1 MLDRHAPTRIQ
12 GAKGFYEFVSQGME
26 REGKSPRQRRPAS
39 SLSTFNFELS
49 TSLMKDAPGTRDYDW
64 WLLAILAAIC
74 ALGVV
79 EIYSATHGSSLAGMH
94 MKQVRWLVIGFA
106 LMFALSRLDYHL
118 ILDQAPILYLLGVTA
133 LVAVLLVGHTR
144 FGAKRWISIPAIG
157 ELLQVSEL
165 VKLII
170 IIVLARFFAEVR
182 SDQLDLRDLIK
193 AGLLVGVPLVLI
205 LKQPDLGTAL
215 VLIPLLVVGAFLA
228 GLQWQHAA
236 AFSLAG
242 ILLVGAVFYPPV
254 SRRILKPYQRE
265 RITSFLHPEEDA
277 KGSGYQILQS
287 KIAVGSGGFWGKGFE
302 HGSQNQLG
310 YIPVRYSDFI
320 MSAWAE
326 EQGFKGVLLALGL
339 YMALLLRLVQNAQR
353 AKDRAG
359 MFLVMGVAAALGF
372 HVLVNVAMVIGAMP
386 VTGIP
391 LPLMSYGG
399 SATLFV
405 FLAIGLVMNVRIR
418 RFVN

>member
-1 MLDRHAPTRIQ
+1 
-12 GAKGFYEFVSQGME
+12 
-26 REGKSPRQRRPAS
+26 
-39 SLSTFNFELS
+39 
-49 TSLMKDAPGTRDYDW
+49 MKDAAGTRDYDW

-74 ALGVV
+74 MLGVI
-79 EIYSATHGSSLAGMH
+79 EIYSATHASALSGMH
-94 MKQVRWLVIGFA
+94 MKQVKWLLLGFA
-106 LMFALSRLDYHL
+106 LMFVISRIDYHL
-118 ILDQAPILYLLGVTA
+118 ILDQALILYLIGLVA
-133 LVAVLLVGHTR
+133 LIAVLLMGHTR
-144 FGAKRWISIPAIG
+144 FGAKRWIPIMG
-157 ELLQVSEL
+157 QFLQVSEL

-182 SDQLDLRDLIK
+182 SDELSLPDLIK
-193 AGLLVGVPLVLI
+193 AGLVVGLPLGLI
-205 LKQPDLGTAL
+205 LMQPDLGTAL
-215 VLIPLLVVGAFLA
+215 VLIPMLVVGAFLA
-228 GLQWQHAA
+228 GLQWKHAA
-236 AFSLAG
+236 AITLIG
-242 ILLVGAVFYPPV
+242 VLMLPVGWHV
-254 SRRILKPYQRE
+254 LKPYQKE
-265 RITSFLHPEEDA
+265 RVTSFLHPEEDA
-277 KGSGYQILQS
+277 KGSGYQVLQS
-287 KIAVGSGGFWGKGFE
+287 KIAVGSGGFWGKGFGN
-302 HGSQNQLG
+302 GSQNQLG

-320 MSAWAE
+320 MAALAE

-405 FLAIGLVMNVRIR
+405 FMAIGLVMNVRLR

>member
-1 MLDRHAPTRIQ
+1 MNEAT
-12 GAKGFYEFVSQGME
+12 
-26 REGKSPRQRRPAS
+26 
-39 SLSTFNFELS
+39 T
-49 TSLMKDAPGTRDYDW
+49 TRDYDW
-64 WLLAILAAIC
+64 WLLAIVAAIC
-74 ALGVV
+74 ALGVL
-79 EIYSATHGSSLAGMH
+79 EIYSATHGSALAGMH
-94 MKQVRWLVIGFA
+94 TKQIRWLVIGFVA
-106 LMFALSRLDYHL
+106 MFILSRLDYHV
-118 ILDQAPILYLLGVTA
+118 IMEQAPILYIVGIAA
-133 LVAVLLVGHTR
+133 LIAVLVFGHRR
-144 FGAKRWISIPAIG
+144 FGAQRWIPILG
-157 ELLQVSEL
+157 EFFQVSEL

-170 IIVLARFFAEVR
+170 IIVLARFFTEVR
-182 SDQLDLRDLIK
+182 TDELSLQDLIK
-193 AGLLVGVPLVLI
+193 AGLLVGIPLVLI

-215 VLIPLLVVGAFLA
+215 VLLPMLIVGAFLA
-228 GLQWQHAA
+228 GLQWKHAA
-236 AFSLAG
+236 VI
-242 ILLVGAVFYPPV
+242 ILIGVLMLPVGWHF
-254 SRRILKPYQRE
+254 LKPYQKE
-265 RITSFLHPEEDA
+265 RVTSFLHPEEDA
-277 KGSGYQILQS
+277 KGSGYQVLQS
-287 KIAVGSGGFWGKGFE
+287 KIAVGSGGFWGKGFGN
-302 HGSQNQLG
+302 GSQNQLG

-359 MFLVMGVAAALGF
+359 MFLVMGVTAALGF

-405 FLAIGLVMNVRIR
+405 FLAIGLVMNVRLR

>member
-1 MLDRHAPTRIQ
+1 
-12 GAKGFYEFVSQGME
+12 
-26 REGKSPRQRRPAS
+26 
-39 SLSTFNFELS
+39 
-49 TSLMKDAPGTRDYDW
+49 MKDAPGTKDYDW

-74 ALGVV
+74 ALGVI
-79 EIYSATHGSSLAGMH
+79 EIYSATHGSVLNGMH
-94 MKQVRWLVIGFA
+94 MKQVRWLLVGVV
-106 LMFALSRLDYHL
+106 LMFALSRVDYHL
-118 ILDQAPILYLLGVTA
+118 ILDQALILYLIGILA
-133 LVAVLLVGHTR
+133 LIAVLVFGHTR
-144 FGAKRWISIPAIG
+144 FGAKRWLPVLG
-157 ELLQVSEL
+157 EFLQVSEL

-170 IIVLARFFAEVR
+170 IIVLARFFAEVQ
-182 SDQLDLRDLIK
+182 SDDLSLRDLIK
-193 AGLLVGVPLVLI
+193 AGLLVGIPVALI

-215 VLIPLLVVGAFLA
+215 VLMPLLVVGAFLA
-228 GLQWQHAA
+228 GLQWHHAA
-236 AFSLAG
+236 IISLVG
-242 ILLVGAVFYPPV
+242 VLLVGSVFFPPV
-254 SRRILKPYQRE
+254 SKHILKPYQRE
-265 RITSFLHPEEDA
+265 RITSFLHPEDDA
-277 KGSGYQILQS
+277 KGSGYQLLQS
-287 KIAVGSGGFWGKGFE
+287 KIAVGSGGFWGKGFGN
-302 HGSQNQLG
+302 GSQNQLG

-405 FLAIGLVMNVRIR
+405 FLAIGLVMNVRLR

>member
-1 MLDRHAPTRIQ
+1 MRD
-12 GAKGFYEFVSQGME
+12 G
-26 REGKSPRQRRPAS
+26 
-39 SLSTFNFELS
+39 
-49 TSLMKDAPGTRDYDW
+49 PGTRDYDW
-64 WLLAILAAIC
+64 WLVAILAAIC
-74 ALGVV
+74 ALGVI
-79 EIYSATHGSSLAGMH
+79 EIYSATHGSALTGMH
-94 MKQVRWLVIGFA
+94 LKQIRWLVVGVV
-106 LMFALSRLDYHL
+106 LMFAFSRVDYHV
-118 ILDQAPILYLLGVTA
+118 IMDQAPILYIIGIAALL
-133 LVAVLLVGHTR
+133 AVLLVGHTR
-144 FGAKRWISIPAIG
+144 FGAKRWIPVLG
-157 ELLQVSEL
+157 EFLQVSEL

-182 SDQLDLRDLIK
+182 TDELSLQDLIK
-193 AGLLVGVPLVLI
+193 AGLIVGLPLALI

-215 VLIPLLVVGAFLA
+215 VLVPMLVVGAFLA
-228 GLQWQHAA
+228 GLQWKHAA
-236 AFSLAG
+236 AIVLIGVLMLPAG
-242 ILLVGAVFYPPV
+242 WHF
-254 SRRILKPYQRE
+254 LKPYQKE
-265 RITSFLHPEEDA
+265 RVTSFLHPEEDA
-277 KGSGYQILQS
+277 KGAGYQVLQS
-287 KIAVGSGGFWGKGFE
+287 KIAVGSGGFWGKGFGN
-302 HGSQNQLG
+302 GSQNQLG

-405 FLAIGLVMNVRIR
+405 FLAIGLVMNVRLR

>member
-1 MLDRHAPTRIQ
+1 
-12 GAKGFYEFVSQGME
+12 
-26 REGKSPRQRRPAS
+26 
-39 SLSTFNFELS
+39 
-49 TSLMKDAPGTRDYDW
+49 MKDALGTRDYDW
-64 WLLAILAAIC
+64 WLLAIVAAIC
-74 ALGVV
+74 TLGVI
-79 EIYSATHGSSLAGMH
+79 EIYSATHGSALVGMH
-94 MKQVRWLVIGFA
+94 TRQIRWIIIGTV
-106 LMFALSRLDYHL
+106 LMFIFSRLDYHV
-118 ILDQAPILYLLGVTA
+118 ILDQAPILYIVGILA
-133 LVAVLLVGHTR
+133 LTAVLLFGHRR
-144 FGAKRWISIPAIG
+144 FGAQRWIPFLG
-157 ELLQVSEL
+157 EFFQVSEL

-182 SDQLDLRDLIK
+182 TDELSLQDLIK

-215 VLIPLLVVGAFLA
+215 VLMPMLIVGAFLA
-228 GLQWQHAA
+228 GLQWKHAVA
-236 AFSLAG
+236 IVLIG
-242 ILLVGAVFYPPV
+242 LLMLPVGWHF
-254 SRRILKPYQRE
+254 LKPYQKE
-265 RITSFLHPEEDA
+265 RVTSFLHPEEDA
-277 KGSGYQILQS
+277 KGSGYQVLQS
-287 KIAVGSGGFWGKGFE
+287 KIAVGSGGFWGKGF
-302 HGSQNQLG
+302 GNGTQNQLG

-359 MFLVMGVAAALGF
+359 MFLVMGVTAALGF

-386 VTGIP
+386 ITGIP

-405 FLAIGLVMNVRIR
+405 FLAIGLVMNVRLR

>member
-1 MLDRHAPTRIQ
+1 
-12 GAKGFYEFVSQGME
+12 
-26 REGKSPRQRRPAS
+26 
-39 SLSTFNFELS
+39 
-49 TSLMKDAPGTRDYDW
+49 MKDAPGTRDYDW

-74 ALGVV
+74 ALGVM
-79 EIYSATHGSSLAGMH
+79 EIYSATHGSSLEGMH

-118 ILDQAPILYLLGVTA
+118 ILDQAPILYLIGLAA
-133 LVAVLLVGHTR
+133 LVAVLLFGRTH
-144 FGAKRWISIPAIG
+144 FGAKRWIPIPALG
-157 ELLQVSEL
+157 ELVQVSEL

-182 SDQLDLRDLIK
+182 TDELSLQDLIK
-193 AGLLVGVPLVLI
+193 AGLLVGIPLVLI

-215 VLIPLLVVGAFLA
+215 VLMPMLIVGAFLA
-228 GLQWQHAA
+228 GLQWKHAA
-236 AFSLAG
+236 VIVLIG
-242 ILLVGAVFYPPV
+242 VLMLPVGWHF
-254 SRRILKPYQRE
+254 LKPYQKE
-265 RITSFLHPEEDA
+265 RVTSFLHPEEDA
-277 KGSGYQILQS
+277 KGSGYQVLQS
-287 KIAVGSGGFWGKGFE
+287 KIAVGSGGFWGKGFGN
-302 HGSQNQLG
+302 GSQNQLG

-391 LPLMSYGG
+391 LP
-399 SATLFV
+399 
-405 FLAIGLVMNVRIR
+405 
-418 RFVN
+418 

>member
-1 MLDRHAPTRIQ
+1 M
-12 GAKGFYEFVSQGME
+12 
-26 REGKSPRQRRPAS
+26 
-39 SLSTFNFELS
+39 N
-49 TSLMKDAPGTRDYDW
+49 DAPGTRDYDW

-74 ALGVV
+74 AIGVI
-79 EIYSATHGSSLAGMH
+79 EIYSATHGSSLAGMQN
-94 MKQVRWLVIGFA
+94 KQLRWLLVGFV

-118 ILDQAPILYLLGVTA
+118 ILDQAPILYLIGIAA
-133 LVAVLLVGHTR
+133 LIAVLAFGHRR
-144 FGAKRWISIPAIG
+144 FGAQRWIPILG
-157 ELLQVSEL
+157 EFFQVSEL

-182 SDQLDLRDLIK
+182 TDELSLQDLIK
-193 AGLLVGVPLVLI
+193 AGLIVGLPLGLI

-215 VLIPLLVVGAFLA
+215 VLLPLLVVGAFLA
-228 GLQWQHAA
+228 GLQWKHAA
-236 AFSLAG
+236 AIA
-242 ILLVGAVFYPPV
+242 LVGLLMLPV
-254 SRRILKPYQRE
+254 GWRVLKPYQKE
-265 RITSFLHPEEDA
+265 RVTSFLHPEDDA
-277 KGSGYQILQS
+277 KGSGYQVLQS
-287 KIAVGSGGFWGKGFE
+287 KIAVGSGGFWGKGF
-302 HGSQNQLG
+302 GNGTQNQLG

-405 FLAIGLVMNVRIR
+405 FLAIGLVMNVRLR

>member
-1 MLDRHAPTRIQ
+1 M
-12 GAKGFYEFVSQGME
+12 
-26 REGKSPRQRRPAS
+26 
-39 SLSTFNFELS
+39 N
-49 TSLMKDAPGTRDYDW
+49 DARGTRDYDW
-64 WLLAILAAIC
+64 WLIAILLAIC
-74 ALGVV
+74 TLGVL
-79 EIYSATHGSSLAGMH
+79 EIYSATQGSPLAGMH
-94 MKQVRWLVIGFA
+94 MKQVRWLILGFIV
-106 LMFALSRLDYHL
+106 MFVLSRLDYHL
-118 ILDQAPILYLLGVTA
+118 ILDQAWVLYLIGIVA
-133 LVAVLLVGHTR
+133 LVAVLLFGHTR
-144 FGAKRWISIPAIG
+144 FGAKRWLPFLG

-170 IIVLARFFAEVR
+170 IIALARFFAEVS
-182 SDQLDLRDLIK
+182 SDQLSLRDLIK
-193 AGLLVGVPLVLI
+193 AGLVVGVPLVLI

-215 VLIPLLVVGAFLA
+215 VLVPLLVVGAFLA

-236 AFSLAG
+236 VFTLAG
-242 ILLVGAVFYPPV
+242 VLVVGAVFYPPV
-254 SRRILKPYQRE
+254 SRHILKPYQRD

-277 KGSGYQILQS
+277 KGSGYQLLQS
-287 KIAVGSGGFWGKGFE
+287 KIAVGSGGFWGKGFGN
-302 HGSQNQLG
+302 GSQNQLG

-405 FLAIGLVMNVRIR
+405 FMAIGLVMNVRLR

>member
-1 MLDRHAPTRIQ
+1 
-12 GAKGFYEFVSQGME
+12 
-26 REGKSPRQRRPAS
+26 
-39 SLSTFNFELS
+39 
-49 TSLMKDAPGTRDYDW
+49 MKDALGTRDYDW
-64 WLLAILAAIC
+64 WLLAIVAAIC
-74 ALGVV
+74 ALGVI
-79 EIYSATHGSSLAGMH
+79 EIYSATHGSVLVGMH
-94 MKQVRWLVIGFA
+94 TRQIRWILIGTV
-106 LMFALSRLDYHL
+106 LMFIFSRLDYHV
-118 ILDQAPILYLLGVTA
+118 ILDQAPILYIVGILA
-133 LVAVLLVGHTR
+133 LTAVLLFGHRR
-144 FGAKRWISIPAIG
+144 FGAQRWIPILG
-157 ELLQVSEL
+157 EFFQVSEL

-182 SDQLDLRDLIK
+182 TDELSLQDLIK
-193 AGLLVGVPLVLI
+193 SGLLVGVPLVLI

-215 VLIPLLVVGAFLA
+215 VLMPMLIVGAFLA
-228 GLQWQHAA
+228 GLQWKHAVA
-236 AFSLAG
+236 IVLIG
-242 ILLVGAVFYPPV
+242 LLMLPVGWHF
-254 SRRILKPYQRE
+254 LKPYQKE
-265 RITSFLHPEEDA
+265 RVTSFLHPEEDA
-277 KGSGYQILQS
+277 KGSGYQVLQS
-287 KIAVGSGGFWGKGFE
+287 KIAVGSGGFWGKGF
-302 HGSQNQLG
+302 GNGTQNQLG

-359 MFLVMGVAAALGF
+359 MFLVMGVTAALGF

-405 FLAIGLVMNVRIR
+405 FLAIGLVMNVRLR

>member
-1 MLDRHAPTRIQ
+1 
-12 GAKGFYEFVSQGME
+12 
-26 REGKSPRQRRPAS
+26 
-39 SLSTFNFELS
+39 
-49 TSLMKDAPGTRDYDW
+49 MKDAAVTRDYDW

-74 ALGVV
+74 MLGVI
-79 EIYSATHGSSLAGMH
+79 EIYSATHASALSGMH
-94 MKQVRWLVIGFA
+94 MKQVKWLLLGFA
-106 LMFALSRLDYHL
+106 LMFLTSRIDYHL
-118 ILDQAPILYLLGVTA
+118 ILDQALILYLIGLVA
-133 LVAVLLVGHTR
+133 LIAVLLMGHSR
-144 FGAKRWISIPAIG
+144 FGAKRWIPIMG
-157 ELLQVSEL
+157 QFLQVSEL

-182 SDQLDLRDLIK
+182 SDELSLPDLIK
-193 AGLLVGVPLVLI
+193 AGLIVGLPLGLI
-205 LKQPDLGTAL
+205 LMQPDLGTAL
-215 VLIPLLVVGAFLA
+215 VLIPMLVVGAFLA
-228 GLQWQHAA
+228 GLQWKHAA
-236 AFSLAG
+236 AITLIG
-242 ILLVGAVFYPPV
+242 VLMLPVGWHV
-254 SRRILKPYQRE
+254 LKPYQKE
-265 RITSFLHPEEDA
+265 RVTSFLHPEEDA
-277 KGSGYQILQS
+277 KGSGYQVLQS
-287 KIAVGSGGFWGKGFE
+287 KIAVGSGGFWGKGFGN
-302 HGSQNQLG
+302 GSQNQLG

-320 MSAWAE
+320 MAALAE

-405 FLAIGLVMNVRIR
+405 FMAIGLVMNVRLR

>member
-1 MLDRHAPTRIQ
+1 MNET
-12 GAKGFYEFVSQGME
+12 
-26 REGKSPRQRRPAS
+26 
-39 SLSTFNFELS
+39 T
-49 TSLMKDAPGTRDYDW
+49 GTRDYDW
-64 WLLAILAAIC
+64 WLLAIVAAIC

-79 EIYSATHGSSLAGMH
+79 EIYSATHGSILIGMH
-94 MKQVRWLVIGFA
+94 TKQIRWLVIGFA
-106 LMFALSRLDYHL
+106 LMFVLSRIDYHL
-118 ILDQAPILYLLGVTA
+118 IMDQAPILYIVGIAA
-133 LVAVLLVGHTR
+133 LAAVLLVGHTR
-144 FGAKRWISIPAIG
+144 FGAKRWIPVMG
-157 ELLQVSEL
+157 EFLQVSEL

-182 SDQLDLRDLIK
+182 TDELSLQDLIK
-193 AGLLVGVPLVLI
+193 AGLLVGIPLVLI

-215 VLIPLLVVGAFLA
+215 VLMPMLIVGAFLA
-228 GLQWQHAA
+228 GLQWKHAA
-236 AFSLAG
+236 VI
-242 ILLVGAVFYPPV
+242 ILIGVLMLPVGWHF
-254 SRRILKPYQRE
+254 LKPYQKE
-265 RITSFLHPEEDA
+265 RVTSFLHPEEDA
-277 KGSGYQILQS
+277 KGSGYQVLQS
-287 KIAVGSGGFWGKGFE
+287 KIAVGSGGFWGKGFGN
-302 HGSQNQLG
+302 GSQNQLG

-359 MFLVMGVAAALGF
+359 MFLVMGVTAALGF

-405 FLAIGLVMNVRIR
+405 FLAIGLVMNVRLR

>member
-1 MLDRHAPTRIQ
+1 
-12 GAKGFYEFVSQGME
+12 
-26 REGKSPRQRRPAS
+26 
-39 SLSTFNFELS
+39 
-49 TSLMKDAPGTRDYDW
+49 MKDAPGTRDYDW

-74 ALGVV
+74 ALGVI
-79 EIYSATHGSSLAGMH
+79 EIYSATHGGSLAGMH

-118 ILDQAPILYLLGVTA
+118 ILEQAPLLYLLGVTA
-133 LVAVLLVGHTR
+133 LVAVLLVGHSR
-144 FGAKRWISIPAIG
+144 F
-157 ELLQVSEL
+157 LLQVSEL
-165 VKLII
+165 AKLII

-215 VLIPLLVVGAFLA
+215 VLMPLLVVGAFLA

-236 AFSLAG
+236 VFSLAG
-242 ILLVGAVFYPPV
+242 VLLVGAVFYPPV

-277 KGSGYQILQS
+277 KGSGYQLLQS
-287 KIAVGSGGFWGKGFE
+287 KIAVGSGGFWGKGFAN
-302 HGSQNQLG
+302 GTQNQLG

-405 FLAIGLVMNVRIR
+405 FLAIGLVMNVRLR

>member
-1 MLDRHAPTRIQ
+1 
-12 GAKGFYEFVSQGME
+12 
-26 REGKSPRQRRPAS
+26 
-39 SLSTFNFELS
+39 
-49 TSLMKDAPGTRDYDW
+49 MKEAPGTRDYDW
-64 WLLAILAAIC
+64 WLLAILATIC
-74 ALGVV
+74 ALGVI

-94 MKQVRWLVIGFA
+94 MKQMRWLAIGFIV
-106 LMFALSRLDYHL
+106 MFALSRLDYHL
-118 ILDQAPILYLLGVTA
+118 ILDQAPILYLVGVTA
-133 LVAVLLVGHTR
+133 LVAVLLFGHTR
-144 FGAKRWISIPAIG
+144 FGAKRWIPFLGG
-157 ELLQVSEL
+157 EVFQVSEL

-182 SDQLDLRDLIK
+182 SDELSLRDLIK
-193 AGLLVGVPLVLI
+193 AGLLVGLPLALI

-215 VLIPLLVVGAFLA
+215 VLVPLLVVGAYLA

-236 AFSLAG
+236 VFSLAG
-242 ILLVGAVFYPPV
+242 ILLIGSVFYPPV
-254 SRRILKPYQRE
+254 SKHILKPYQRE

-277 KGSGYQILQS
+277 KGSGYQLLQS
-287 KIAVGSGGFWGKGFE
+287 EIAVGSGGFWGKGFGK
-302 HGSQNQLG
+302 GSQNQLG

-372 HVLVNVAMVIGAMP
+372 HVLVNVAMVIGYMP

>member
-1 MLDRHAPTRIQ
+1 M
-12 GAKGFYEFVSQGME
+12 
-26 REGKSPRQRRPAS
+26 RE
-39 SLSTFNFELS
+39 T
-49 TSLMKDAPGTRDYDW
+49 PGIRDYDW
-64 WLLAILAAIC
+64 WLIAILLTIC
-74 ALGVV
+74 TLGVL
-79 EIYSATHGSSLAGMH
+79 EIYSATHGSALEGMPS
-94 MKQVRWLVIGFA
+94 KQVRWLLIGFI
-106 LMFALSRLDYHL
+106 LMFVISRVDYHV
-118 ILDQAPILYLLGVTA
+118 ILEQSWILYLLGLAA
-133 LVAVLLVGHTR
+133 LIAVLLVGHTR
-144 FGAKRWISIPAIG
+144 FGAKRWIPVLG
-157 ELLQVSEL
+157 EFLQVSEL

-182 SDQLDLRDLIK
+182 TEELCLWDLVK
-193 AGLLVGVPLVLI
+193 AGIVIGVPLGLI

-215 VLIPLLVVGAFLA
+215 VLVPLFVVGAFLA
-228 GLQWQHAA
+228 GLKWQHAA
-236 AFSLAG
+236 VFGLAG
-242 ILLVGAVFYPPV
+242 VMLVGAVFYAPV

-277 KGSGYQILQS
+277 KGSGYQLLQS
-287 KIAVGSGGFWGKGFE
+287 KIAVGSGGFWGKGFR
-302 HGSQNQLG
+302 HGTQNQLG

-326 EQGFKGVLLALGL
+326 EQGFKGVLVALGL

>member
-1 MLDRHAPTRIQ
+1 
-12 GAKGFYEFVSQGME
+12 
-26 REGKSPRQRRPAS
+26 
-39 SLSTFNFELS
+39 
-49 TSLMKDAPGTRDYDW
+49 MKDAPGTRDYDW
-64 WLLAILAAIC
+64 WLLAILATIC

-94 MKQVRWLVIGFA
+94 MKQVRWLVIGFI
-106 LMFALSRLDYHL
+106 LMFVLSRLDYHL
-118 ILDQAPILYLLGVTA
+118 ILDQAPILYLIGVAA

-144 FGAKRWISIPAIG
+144 FGAKRWIPILG
-157 ELLQVSEL
+157 EFLQVSEM

-182 SDQLDLRDLIK
+182 TDELDLRDLIK
-193 AGLLVGVPLVLI
+193 AGFLVGLPLVLI

-215 VLIPLLVVGAFLA
+215 VLVPMLVVGAFLA
-228 GLQWQHAA
+228 GLKWQHAA
-236 AFSLAG
+236 VFSLAG
-242 ILLVGAVFYPPV
+242 VMLIGAVFYPPV
-254 SRRILKPYQRE
+254 SRRLLKPYQRD
-265 RITSFLHPEEDA
+265 RITSFLHPEDDA
-277 KGSGYQILQS
+277 KGSGYQLLQS
-287 KIAVGSGGFWGKGFE
+287 KIAVGSGGFWGKGFGN
-302 HGSQNQLG
+302 GSQNQLG

-405 FLAIGLVMNVRIR
+405 FLAIGLVMNVRLR